1 MTIGQILKVLPS
13 SLSAILIIEEED
25 NLNLECEC
33 FETTGDIEEVL
44 IILMNDVQ
52 NLSLKNNALS
62 QVERLVK
69 VYEFMRKCRTIMGA
83 DVARP
88 IFLLKEFYNDFPKLY
103 ETLEVFVWEDE
114 R

>member
-13 SLSAILIIEEED
+13 SLSNILIIEED
-25 NLNLECEC
+25 LNLQSEC

-44 IILMNDVQ
+44 IILMNDIQ
-52 NLSLKNNALS
+52 NLSLKNKALS

-69 VYEFMRKCRTIMGA
+69 VYEFMRKCRNIISA

-88 IFLLKEFYNDFPKLY
+88 IFLLRDFYNDFPKLY
-103 ETLEVFVWEDE
+103 ETLEIFVWEDDM
-114 R
+114 